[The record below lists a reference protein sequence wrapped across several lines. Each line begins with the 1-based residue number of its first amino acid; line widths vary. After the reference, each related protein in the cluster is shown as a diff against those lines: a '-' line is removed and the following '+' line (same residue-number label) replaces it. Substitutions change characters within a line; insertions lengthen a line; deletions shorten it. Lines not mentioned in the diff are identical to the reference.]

1 MHMNIPPNCNSKEN
15 VSTRSTS
22 GLGYYSLTTMLQV
35 IHILLY
41 TVSDTQK
48 SEVLVKYFDL

>member
-1 MHMNIPPNCNSKEN
+1 MHVNIPANSNSKEK
-15 VSTRSTS
+15 VSMWSTS

-35 IHILLY
+35 IHIPLY

-48 SEVLVKYFDL
+48 SKVLMKYFDL